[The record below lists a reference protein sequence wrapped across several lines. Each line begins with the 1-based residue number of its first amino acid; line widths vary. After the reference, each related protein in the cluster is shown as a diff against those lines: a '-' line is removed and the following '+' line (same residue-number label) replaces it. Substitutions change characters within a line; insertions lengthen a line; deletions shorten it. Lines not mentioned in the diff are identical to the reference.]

1 MPIVER
7 GVIMRSFPSSSIKWS
22 YVTRGMPEGLQTS
35 IGAHAAAP
43 RSGDL
48 VLARVVSLGAH
59 GHLENRHGRR
69 MRLYRGDI
77 IVGTYGNRY
86 ATDFYEGYV
95 PEGAICHLL
104 TAGGLI
110 GTVASR
116 HEAQHEPTEL
126 EVLGAVLDADGR
138 PLSTETFAR
147 EIPALEI
154 PRVATVAVVG
164 SGMNAGKT
172 TTVAGLV
179 HGFTRTGFATGAGKV
194 TGSGSGKDR
203 WAYIDAGADP
213 VLEFLDFGMPSTFGY
228 DISRLSATMMGIRS
242 ALALEGADVA
252 VLELADG
259 LLQEDTH
266 HLLGDLAG
274 VADAVVLASV
284 DALSAQ
290 AGVEVLTGLGLPI
303 VAISG
308 LVTRS
313 PLAVRETERAT
324 NLPVVRPG
332 DLAAHASLPR
342 LFGQVAAA

>member
-1 MPIVER
+1 
-7 GVIMRSFPSSSIKWS
+7 MRSYRSSSVKWS
-22 YVTRGMPEGLQTS
+22 YVARCLPEALETS
-35 IGAHAAAP
+35 IGPHASIP

-69 MRLYRGDI
+69 MRLYAGDI
-77 IVGTYGNRY
+77 IVGAYGNRY

-95 PEGAICHLL
+95 PEGAHCHLL

-116 HEAQHEPTEL
+116 HDAQDEPTEL
-126 EVLGAVLDADGR
+126 EVLGSVVTADGR
-138 PLSTETFAR
+138 PLSTESFAR
-147 EIPALEI
+147 PIPPLTA
-154 PRVATVAVVG
+154 PRLATIAVVG

-172 TTVAGLV
+172 TTVSGLV
-179 HGFTRTGFATGAGKV
+179 HGLTRTGLTTGAGKV

-203 WAYIDAGADP
+203 WAYLDAGADP

-228 DISRLSATMMGIRS
+228 DLDRLGATMLGIRS
-242 ALALEGADVA
+242 GLAVDGAEVA

-259 LLQEDTH
+259 LLQEETR
-266 HLLGDLAG
+266 HLLGRLAG
-274 VADAVVLASV
+274 VADAVVLAAV

-290 AGVEVLTGLGLPI
+290 AGVEVLRGLGVP
-303 VAISG
+303 VAAISG
-308 LVTRS
+308 LLTRS

-324 NLPVVRPG
+324 DLPVVPPW
-332 DLAAHASLPR
+332 DLAEDELLPR
-342 LFGQVAAA
+342 LLGEAAAR

>member
-1 MPIVER
+1 
-7 GVIMRSFPSSSIKWS
+7 MRSFRSSSVKWS
-22 YVTRGMPEGLQTS
+22 YVARGIPEGMQTS
-35 IGAHAAAP
+35 IGPHASAP

-69 MRLYRGDI
+69 MRLYAGDI

-95 PEGAICHLL
+95 PEAASCHLL

-116 HEAQHEPTEL
+116 HEAQDEPTEL
-126 EVLGAVLDADGR
+126 EVLGAVVDAEGCA
-138 PLSTETFAR
+138 LSTETFAR
-147 EIPALEI
+147 AIPAPET
-154 PRVATVAVVG
+154 PRVATIAVVG

-179 HGFTRTGFATGAGKV
+179 HGLTRTGLATGAGKV

-228 DISRLSATMMGIRS
+228 DINRLSVTMLGIRS
-242 ALALEGADVA
+242 ALVLQGADVV

-259 LLQEDTH
+259 LLQEDTR

-274 VADAVVLASV
+274 VADAVVLAAV

-290 AGVEVLTGLGLPI
+290 AGVEVLTCVGLPI
-303 VAISG
+303 AAISG

-313 PLAVRETERAT
+313 PLAMRETARAT
-324 NLPVVRPG
+324 DLPVVRPW
-332 DLAAHASLPR
+332 DLAGHASLPR
-342 LFGQVAAA
+342 LLGQTAAT